1 MKSNYL
7 IICSFFL
14 LVNVVNSQGT
24 LLTEDLNKVSSSE
37 DYIKFYQKNI
47 SDLRSGSCPMY
58 PSCSNYALQTIKE
71 QGLITGIIN
80 GSDRLLRCGHEHKY
94 YNLTL
99 QEKGFKL
106 IDLPNNEKET
116 NLLFS
121 VEHQSHT
128 FNSFYKDSTLNLLAS
143 LINDG
148 LYSEALIEIY
158 KIKIEKRD
166 LGDDLI
172 AFEMMCLNAMK
183 MYDKVIYNYSLLD
196 IKSKNSTSILKQLF
210 KSHLK
215 LENYNNIIQLDSVLI
230 QKDKSDFRVRQLL
243 NLVFTSYINNNKL
256 AEAQLYINNNRL
268 NNSDVKNAETALN
281 DLNSIKYK
289 SPTIATISSI
299 IIPGSGYIYAGH
311 TVTGISALIFNSLL
325 AYATYTSFKSN
336 NKGMGVLTGLIGIG
350 FYVSNIQ
357 GAGKSV
363 IRYNN
368 YKKQQVIKDFER
380 KININN

>member
-1 MKSNYL
+1 MKL
-7 IICSFFL
+7 ITLFGSIFFL
-14 LVNVVNSQGT
+14 FITGVKSQ
-24 LLTEDLNKVSSSE
+24 DLNKSSSSE
-37 DYIKFYQKNI
+37 DYISFYQKNI

-58 PSCSNYALQTIKE
+58 PSCSNYALETIKE

-106 IDLPNNEKET
+106 IDLPNNLKET
-116 NLLFS
+116 GLLFY
-121 VEHQSHT
+121 VEHQTHT

-148 LYSEALIEIY
+148 LYSEALIEIN
-158 KIKIEKRD
+158 KIKIAKRE
-166 LGDDLI
+166 LGDELI

-183 MYDKVIYNYSLLD
+183 RYDKVIYNYSLLNSS
-196 IKSKNSTSILKQLF
+196 SKNSTEVIKQLVS
-210 KSHLK
+210 SHLK
-215 LENYNNIIQLDSVLI
+215 LENYSEIIKIDSILI
-230 QKDKSDFRVRQLL
+230 TKDKNEYRVRQLL
-243 NLVFTSYINNNKL
+243 NLVFTSYLNDNKFT
-256 AEAQLYINNNRL
+256 EAKLYVSNKRL
-268 NNSDVKNAETALN
+268 NSLDESNAESALN

-289 SPTIATISSI
+289 SPTLATISSI

-311 TVTGISALIFNSLL
+311 TVSGISALIFNSLL

-336 NKGMGVLTGLIGIG
+336 NTGMGVLTGLIGMG
-350 FYVSNIQ
+350 FYISNIQ
-357 GAGKSV
+357 GSSKSV

-368 YKKQQVIKDFER
+368 YKKQQQK
-380 KININN
+380 KGNICH

>member
-37 DYIKFYQKNI
+37 DYIKFYQNNI

-116 NLLFS
+116 SLLFS

-196 IKSKNSTSILKQLF
+196 IKSKNSTSILNGATGLDDSYYTAEFGGF
-210 KSHLK
+210 KG
-215 LENYNNIIQLDSVLI
+215 EWAN
-230 QKDKSDFRVRQLL
+230 QK
-243 NLVFTSYINNNKL
+243 
-256 AEAQLYINNNRL
+256 
-268 NNSDVKNAETALN
+268 
-281 DLNSIKYK
+281 LNSCGIV
-289 SPTIATISSI
+289 IMAA
-299 IIPGSGYIYAGH
+299 PGNSQAYFDIDCIE
-311 TVTGISALIFNSLL
+311 VTKHL
-325 AYATYTSFKSN
+325 
-336 NKGMGVLTGLIGIG
+336 M
-350 FYVSNIQ
+350 
-357 GAGKSV
+357 
-363 IRYNN
+363 
-368 YKKQQVIKDFER
+368 DW
-380 KININN
+380 

>member
-1 MKSNYL
+1 M
-7 IICSFFL
+7 
-14 LVNVVNSQGT
+14 
-24 LLTEDLNKVSSSE
+24 
-37 DYIKFYQKNI
+37 
-47 SDLRSGSCPMY
+47 
-58 PSCSNYALQTIKE
+58 
-71 QGLITGIIN
+71 
-80 GSDRLLRCGHEHKY
+80 
-94 YNLTL
+94 
-99 QEKGFKL
+99 
-106 IDLPNNEKET
+106 
-116 NLLFS
+116 
-121 VEHQSHT
+121 
-128 FNSFYKDSTLNLLAS
+128 
-143 LINDG
+143 
-148 LYSEALIEIY
+148 
-158 KIKIEKRD
+158 
-166 LGDDLI
+166 
-172 AFEMMCLNAMK
+172 
-183 MYDKVIYNYSLLD
+183 D

-230 QKDKSDFRVRQLL
+230 QKDKSEFRVRQLL
-243 NLVFTSYINNNKL
+243 NLVFTSYININKL
-256 AEAQLYINNNRL
+256 AEAKLYINNNRL

-289 SPTIATISSI
+289 SPTLATISSI